1 MHKITESLYFQPLIH
16 DQKTHFIRV
25 IEFINNL
32 LLKKSATV
40 IFLSIQY
47 QLTTITTVKGFKK
60 RKLFKP
66 TFYTCIIITPLFYE

>member
-32 LLKKSATV
+32 LVKKSATV

-47 QLTTITTVKGFKK
+47 QLITITTVKVSRGESF
-60 RKLFKP
+60 LNQFLQVHNYD
-66 TFYTCIIITPLFYE
+66 TSLL